1 MGYFDTLLFVE
12 IYSFSDNMFLSV
24 RFRPALDAET
34 YTIIKWMLRKQDR
47 SMNFYEFFSLFIYLL
62 FSLSRNFTAI
72 REWKVKKKVSE
83 HFTQFLPREFR
94 LEHAHK
100 EDKSEMEIKQ
110 KQGK

>member
-1 MGYFDTLLFVE
+1 MDAPKTRSIDE
-12 IYSFSDNMFLSV
+12 FL
-24 RFRPALDAET
+24 R
-34 YTIIKWMLRKQDR
+34 
-47 SMNFYEFFSLFIYLL
+47 NFSLFIYLL
-62 FSLSRNFTAI
+62 FSLSRNFIAI